1 MSNDLY
7 QSRQKILQAV
17 VILVGIILLFRCFQ
31 LQIWD
36 KSYQQKQSFRQIIT
50 QYPSRGLIYDRND
63 SLLIYNIALYDLQVT
78 HESVRR
84 GNIDTL
90 KFCRLLG
97 ISPEQFN
104 VNMEKDWSDIK
115 FSKRKPF
122 DFMTKLNPDSFAR
135 FEEHLFEFPGFESI
149 IRNVRGYPVN
159 IGAHFLGYISE
170 VTSKQIEKN
179 KKLYKQG
186 DYTGASGLELAYE
199 KQLMGER
206 GERHVLKDKWGKV
219 QSRYKGGTLDKSA
232 KSGYDLVTTIDLN
245 LQRYAEILM
254 QNKIGAVVA
263 IEPSTGEI
271 LAMVSSP
278 TFDPTILAIDKNR
291 GAAFALLAADSTD
304 PLFNRALMAQYPPG
318 SIFKT
323 VIAAIGMQE
332 GAIKADESIP
342 CPGGFIMGNL
352 RVGCHGHG
360 ATSDVSSAI
369 AYSCNNYFCQTY
381 RNIVNLY
388 GYDFPEKGMNKLIEH
403 LRAFGLGRKI
413 GVDLPGEMSG
423 NIPSVA
429 YFDKRYGKGLWRFSN
444 SVSVG
449 IGQGEMQIT
458 PLQMANITAIIANR
472 GYYYIPH
479 LAKEFRGDKSDV
491 LKRFKEKQYTKVHPR
506 HFESIVDGMEMVV
519 LAGTAINAAIPEIS
533 VCGKT
538 GTVQNPHGIDHSTFI
553 AFAPKENPKIAIAV
567 YIENSGFGSTFAA
580 PIASLIIEKYLR
592 KEIESEMRKLL
603 EKSMIES
610 DLMNKWQKPIQKPTN
625 QQNN

>member
-1 MSNDLY
+1 M
-7 QSRQKILQAV
+7 
-17 VILVGIILLFRCFQ
+17 
-31 LQIWD
+31 
-36 KSYQQKQSFRQIIT
+36 
-50 QYPSRGLIYDRND
+50 IYDRND
-63 SLLIYNIALYDLQVT
+63 SLLIYNIALYDLQAT
-78 HESVRR
+78 YESVKR

-90 KFCRLLG
+90 KFCTLLG
-97 ISPEQFN
+97 ITPDLFKT
-104 VNMEKDWSDIK
+104 NMEKDWSDMK

-149 IRNVRGYPVN
+149 RRNVRGYPVN

-170 VTSKQIEKN
+170 VTAKQIEKN
-179 KKLYKQG
+179 KNRYKQG
-186 DYTGASGLELAYE
+186 DYIGASGLELAYE

-206 GERHVLKDKWGKV
+206 GEKHVLKDKWGKI
-219 QSRYKGGTLDKSA
+219 QSRYKGGSMDKTA
-232 KSGYDLVTTIDLN
+232 KSGYDLITTIDLE

-254 QNKIGAVVA
+254 KNKIGAVVA

-271 LAMVSSP
+271 LAMVSAP
-278 TFDPTILAIDKNR
+278 TFDPSILAIDKNR
-291 GAAFALLAADSTD
+291 GVAFASLAADSSD

-323 VIAAIGMQE
+323 VIAAIGLQE
-332 GAIKADESIP
+332 GAIKYDESMA
-342 CPGGFIMGNL
+342 CPGGFVLGNL

-360 ATSDVSSAI
+360 ATTDVASAI
-369 AYSCNNYFCQTY
+369 AYSCNNYFCETY

-388 GYDFPEKGMNKLIEH
+388 GYDFPEKGMNKLIDH
-403 LRAFGLGRKI
+403 LNAFGLGRKV

-423 NIPSVA
+423 NIPSID
-429 YFDKRYGKGLWRFSN
+429 YFNKRYGKGRWRFSN
-444 SVSVG
+444 SVSIG
-449 IGQGEMQIT
+449 IGQGELQIT

-479 LAKEFRGDKSDV
+479 FAKEFRGDKSDV
-491 LKRFKEKQYTKVHPR
+491 LKPFKEKQYTKVHPR
-506 HFESIVDGMEMVV
+506 HFEYVIDGMEKVV
-519 LAGTAINAAIPEIS
+519 LAGTAINASIPEIS

-567 YIENSGFGSTFAA
+567 YVENSGWGSTFAA

-592 KEIESEMRKLL
+592 KEIQSEMRKAL
-603 EKSMIES
+603 EKSMMEAN
-610 DLMNKWQKPIQKPTN
+610 LMDKKAFIPLKKPDN
-625 QQNN
+625 QQNNQ

>member
-1 MSNDLY
+1 
-7 QSRQKILQAV
+7 
-17 VILVGIILLFRCFQ
+17 
-31 LQIWD
+31 
-36 KSYQQKQSFRQIIT
+36 
-50 QYPSRGLIYDRND
+50 
-63 SLLIYNIALYDLQVT
+63 
-78 HESVRR
+78 
-84 GNIDTL
+84 
-90 KFCRLLG
+90 
-97 ISPEQFN
+97 
-104 VNMEKDWSDIK
+104 MEKDWTDIK

-159 IGAHFLGYISE
+159 VGAHFLGYISE
-170 VTSKQIEKN
+170 VTPKQIEKN

-186 DYTGASGLELAYE
+186 DYIGASGLELAYE

-206 GERHVLKDKWGKV
+206 GERHVLKDKWGKI
-219 QSRYKGGTLDKSA
+219 QSRYKGGSLDKSA

-245 LQRYAEILM
+245 LQRYAETLM

-291 GAAFALLAADSTD
+291 GAAFALLASDSTD

-342 CPGGFIMGNL
+342 CP
-352 RVGCHGHG
+352 
-360 ATSDVSSAI
+360 DVSSAI

-403 LRAFGLGRKI
+403 LKAFGLGRKVGI
-413 GVDLPGEMSG
+413 DLPGEMSG
-423 NIPSVA
+423 NIPSIA

-506 HFESIVDGMEMVV
+506 HFESIIDGMEMVV

-567 YIENSGFGSTFAA
+567 YVENSGFGSTFAA

-592 KEIESEMRKLL
+592 KEIQSEMRKLL

-610 DLMNKWQKPIQKPTN
+610 NLMDKWQKPMQKPVN